1 VLTALRDSGRLP
13 VTRETLIDAHEMLET
28 TLAAV
33 AAHYHDK
40 LAPAIER
47 VWIDGIDSI
56 RADLREWLRR
66 TAEDSTRWRPER
78 FELGFGLS
86 DRSHAD
92 PASVPDAIDLEIGID
107 LRGSIDLVERGADN
121 SLRVTDHK
129 TGRVRANRDVIIGGG
144 KTLQPVLYALAAE
157 RVLREPVEAGRL
169 YYCTAAGGY
178 EERVVTI
185 DAAAR
190 AAAAEMSAIIGKA
203 LADGFLP
210 AAPGARECDY
220 CDYRRV
226 CGPYENTRVEYKTA
240 AKSVADRLA
249 ELRHLRELR

>member
-1 VLTALRDSGRLP
+1 
-13 VTRETLIDAHEMLET
+13 MLET
-28 TLAAV
+28 TLTAV
-33 AAHYHDK
+33 AAHYHDE

-92 PASVPDAIDLEIGID
+92 PASVPDAIDLEIGLD

-144 KTLQPVLYALAAE
+144 KTLATGALRARGRARPAAS
-157 RVLREPVEAGRL
+157 RSKPAAST
-169 YYCTAAGGY
+169 TAPP
-178 EERVVTI
+178 
-185 DAAAR
+185 R
-190 AAAAEMSAIIGKA
+190 AATRNASSRSTRPRAPP
-203 LADGFLP
+203 LP
-210 AAPGARECDY
+210 R
-220 CDYRRV
+220 
-226 CGPYENTRVEYKTA
+226 
-240 AKSVADRLA
+240 
-249 ELRHLRELR
+249 

>member
-1 VLTALRDSGRLP
+1 GSLP
-13 VTRETLIDAHEMLET
+13 ITRESLAEAHATLDK
-28 TLAAV
+28 TLGVV
-33 AAHYHDK
+33 AAEYHDR

-47 VWIDGIDSI
+47 VWDDGIDSI

-78 FELGFGLS
+78 FELGFGLT
-86 DRSHAD
+86 DRAHAD
-92 PASVPDAIDLEIGID
+92 PASVAAPIDLEIGVT

-129 TGRVRANRDVIIGGG
+129 TGRVRAERDVIIGGG

-157 RVLREPVEAGRL
+157 RVLGQPIESGRL

-190 AAAAEMSAIIGKA
+190 AAMGDCVAIVGKA

-210 AAPGARECDY
+210 AAPGERECEY

-240 AKSVADRLA
+240 GKNDAYRRLDN
-249 ELRHLRELR
+249 LRRLREMP